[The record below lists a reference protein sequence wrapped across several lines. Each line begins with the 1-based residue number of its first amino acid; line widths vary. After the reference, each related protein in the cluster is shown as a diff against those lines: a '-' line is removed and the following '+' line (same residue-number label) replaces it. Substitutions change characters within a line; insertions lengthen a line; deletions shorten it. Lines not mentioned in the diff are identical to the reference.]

1 MREARYFYVPQAGQR
16 DELPSE
22 EARHAVRVLRL
33 VEGDEIFLID
43 GAGSFLR
50 CTITLAAPHHCAY
63 RVEETQAQQPTWR
76 GHIHLAIAPTK
87 DMGRMEWM
95 AEKATEVGW
104 DEVSFLDTQFRSAGR
119 SVPTASTRSSWRP

>member
-1 MREARYFYVPQAGQR
+1 MKEARYFYVPQAGQR

-50 CTITLAAPHHCAY
+50 HEYA
-63 RVEETQAQQPTWR
+63 
-76 GHIHLAIAPTK
+76 
-87 DMGRMEWM
+87 
-95 AEKATEVGW
+95 
-104 DEVSFLDTQFRSAGR
+104 
-119 SVPTASTRSSWRP
+119 

>member
-50 CTITLAAPHHCAY
+50 CTITLAAPHH
-63 RVEETQAQQPTWR
+63 
-76 GHIHLAIAPTK
+76 
-87 DMGRMEWM
+87 
-95 AEKATEVGW
+95 
-104 DEVSFLDTQFRSAGR
+104 S
-119 SVPTASTRSSWRP
+119 PTAWRRRRPSSPRGAAASIWLLPRPRTWDAWSGWRRRPPRWDGTR

>member
-63 RVEETQAQQPTWR
+63 RVATSIWPLPRPRTW
-76 GHIHLAIAPTK
+76 GA
-87 DMGRMEWM
+87 WS
-95 AEKATEVGW
+95 GW
-104 DEVSFLDTQFRSAGR
+104 RRRPPRWDG
-119 SVPTASTRSSWRP
+119 TR